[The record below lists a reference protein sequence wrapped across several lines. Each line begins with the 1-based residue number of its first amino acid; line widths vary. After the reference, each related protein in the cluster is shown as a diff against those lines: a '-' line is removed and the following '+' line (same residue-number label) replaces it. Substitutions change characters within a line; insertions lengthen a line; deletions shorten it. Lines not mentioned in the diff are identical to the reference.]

1 MTLRFLRSNPAYSR
15 LWLGQTLSTFGDT
28 LYDVAVVWFFVSTTG
43 SAMAAS
49 GVAIGAMVGALA
61 GGLVAGAALD
71 LYHPR
76 HVMLISDAARFL
88 GTLAVGLAL
97 LGGHASAHWVLYA
110 LAAAVSF
117 CGAFFQPARV
127 SATPALLSRG
137 DLIRAG
143 GMEGLG
149 SGLASVLSWAASGA
163 IVAFVGLP
171 GVLLIDAG
179 TFLVSLILVLTTTWT
194 NAPGS
199 VPAQG
204 GSRFSVG
211 VRWLLR
217 DALTRRLIAVETV
230 HALFSG
236 LLYAALPL
244 YVLALGGDAVLFGL
258 QGGLSALSILVA
270 SIVLTRI
277 NSPRTGRIYGLG
289 IAVNAVG
296 AALMAAAPSAA
307 PFLLGVLVAGLGIP
321 LWTSGRL
328 VIIQTRAPEAVRGR
342 VFAVLDGAI
351 HVALL
356 PAWAGGAWLADTFG
370 PRSMMLAVPVGYV
383 LILLAVRHGG
393 LSGYR
398 IGPALAPSTLAGR
411 TGSD

>member
-1 MTLRFLRSNPAYSR
+1 MTLRFLRSNPAYGR

-28 LYDVAVVWFFVSTTG
+28 LYNAAVVWFLVSTTG
-43 SAMAAS
+43 SAIAAS

-71 LYHPR
+71 LWHPR
-76 HVMLISDAARFL
+76 HVMLISDALRFL
-88 GTLAVGLAL
+88 GTFAVGLAL
-97 LGGHASAHWVLYA
+97 LGGYASAHFVLYV
-110 LAAAVSF
+110 LAAGVSF
-117 CGAFFQPARV
+117 CGAFFQPARA
-127 SATPALLSRG
+127 SAIPALLPRE
-137 DLIRAG
+137 DLVRAG

-149 SGLASVLSWAASGA
+149 SGLVSVMSWAASGA

-171 GVLLIDAG
+171 GILLIDAG

-194 NAPGS
+194 HTPDDIPARGAP
-199 VPAQG
+199 
-204 GSRFSVG
+204 RFSVG

-217 DALTRRLIAVETV
+217 DALTARLIAVETV
-230 HALFSG
+230 HALFTG

-270 SIVLTRI
+270 SIVLIRLA
-277 NSPRTGRIYGLG
+277 SPRTGQIYALG

-296 AALMAAAPSAA
+296 AALMAVAPTAA

-321 LWTSGRL
+321 AWTSGRL

-342 VFAVLDGAI
+342 VLAVLDGAI

-356 PAWAGGAWLADTFG
+356 PTWAGGAWLADTFG
-370 PRSMMLAVPVGYV
+370 PRAMMLAVPVGYV
-383 LILLAVRHGG
+383 LILLVVRRGG

-398 IGPALAPSTLAGR
+398 TETALASSTLV
-411 TGSD
+411 S